1 MPSPRPPIAAFFDES
16 LSHTGGAAP
25 RFVPAEEEGAP
36 EWEVIGTP
44 GGRLREAPRPGDK
57 VLRRALGEGRL
68 ITELVVEQVEAGA
81 ARSGHPVQASGRHL
95 RLTDR
100 RGRLPLDLMVL
111 RPSAGR
117 AEADEQHDEA
127 DAHHS
132 EADLPAEAVAVD
144 AAIALPALSP
154 ARRAA
159 IGPLLSPAAHT
170 AAQAWNAARH
180 PARSG
185 VDAADLATALAP
197 FVDASAAAAAITAWN
212 TANPTTPI
220 PPGTAPW
227 TAALVECVHQ
237 AQRKLYVESRQ
248 HDGKAGNSLLDSLGL
263 MPRTG
268 MTHSL
273 AATHRHTFVRSRD
286 RQIRTATG
294 ARITG
299 ATWYNW
305 MMNPTFLGRTFNNPV
320 HYTFIVKLRQ
330 AEQALHRNPR
340 YAGMSPVEL
349 GAALSI
355 TEGHKGGRTGT
366 DGGMH
371 SIGLAVDLN
380 YVGNPYILGEAR
392 CASCNDPAVTAA
404 VQRGALLMSAR
415 TASLSMAR
423 LGALGASTT
432 MSTAAIYDELAADD
446 RDLRAYLVATTAAI
460 SARLAAGPA
469 ASAAGLFRSSTES
482 VASATTRW
490 EAQRNA
496 DLAALRAAANFV
508 GRDPRNG
515 FLNLHRDLVI
525 ALRDDA
531 CLAWGAVDFGSGA
544 SGDVMHF
551 DDRRAGLGADL
562 NERGFR
568 PTLPCVNPAA
578 AAISAAASAAWSAI
592 SGAAAGAAAAV
603 SAAGAI
609 LGAGAAPREGEDDL
623 GEDSEAADEA
633 AGTRILHRASTT
645 LPVSGRRLTLRKE
658 LTAAGLP
665 RTIAK
670 DEHGRTV
677 DLAAAKRA
685 EWAAFFGRY
694 RTIQPMLFRMMEAG
708 APARRYLLSIWGVV
722 TPDDTLPDREDS
734 ASAPLLVASREAV
747 DTRGMGRRPGEPA
760 SVEGPSEA
768 EQRRRAEVR
777 RRNEALATELRA
789 TGVEVEGHFEAVP
802 LLLAE
807 ASAEQIR
814 RMAQSPRV
822 GAIYLRELDGV
833 DNLGTSLAIS
843 RGAGAVADGFT
854 GSGVKV
860 AVWERGPDNTTNLS
874 ITAQFATGIAAT
886 TSQHARLT
894 TGIIRNSQA
903 GGPNGYAPAATMYAA
918 NSYGPQ
924 ALYWAA
930 ITQTCSVVSQSFHH
944 PAEETSGDLSS
955 DDLLKDY
962 LATHYPFPTIVM
974 AAGNGGSTEYVNHKS
989 FNTLTVGSHNDNA
1002 SAIVASSVFRNPN
1015 SEHGDRELPE
1025 LSANGD
1031 GVTAVGLTMSGTSF
1045 AAPAVAGAAAQVMQV
1060 DGALKLWPEGVR
1072 AILLAACRLNPRG
1085 RTWWNDLRNRTD
1097 GRDGVGALNA
1107 REATRIAGSR
1117 QRAGS
1122 AATSRGWDVGTF
1134 SSASVDAQGL
1144 STASWKITAPSGRSR
1159 RTRLKAAL
1167 AFSAKVTT
1175 SAPPSAATPSTVTS
1189 ARLEVDLDLHLFEGS
1204 RLVAWSSS
1212 FDNSYEVI
1220 DHTLVPGRSY
1230 ELRVRRWSGTD
1241 WTWFG
1246 LAWDVHAPV
1255 SGAAGADDPEAD
1267 EADEADE
1274 GAPFAESDRADETF
1288 GIDRLRI
1295 HLCNADGSPAAGVRY
1310 QARFR
1315 NGAVSTGVLDAAGRA
1330 LIDDKGP
1337 GDVQVTFPDL
1347 DPAAW
1352 SLQPFG
1358 GP

>member
-1 MPSPRPPIAAFFDES
+1 MPSPRTPIAAFFDEA

-25 RFVPAEEEGAP
+25 LLSLSESDGAP
-36 EWEVIGTP
+36 EWEVIGSP
-44 GGRLREAPRPGDK
+44 GGPLREAPRPGDK

-68 ITELVVEQVEAGA
+68 ITELVVEQVEAGGA
-81 ARSGHPVQASGRHL
+81 LPGHPVQAGGRLL

-111 RPSAGR
+111 RPRGGY
-117 AEADEQHDEA
+117 AEADEQRDEA
-127 DAHHS
+127 DGHHS
-132 EADLPAEAVAVD
+132 EADLPAEAIAVD
-144 AAIALPALSP
+144 TAIALPALSA
-154 ARRAA
+154 ARRSAM
-159 IGPLLSPAAHT
+159 GPLLSPAAHT
-170 AAQAWNAARH
+170 AAQSWNAARH

-197 FVDASAAAAAITAWN
+197 FVDSSAVAAAITVWN
-212 TANPTTPI
+212 TATPTAPI

-227 TAALVECVHQ
+227 TAALVECIHQ
-237 AQRKLYVESRQ
+237 AQRKLYVDSRQ
-248 HDGKAGNSLLDSLGL
+248 HDGKAGGSLLDSLGL

-273 AATHRHTFVRSRD
+273 GATHRHAFVRSRD
-286 RQIRTATG
+286 RQIRAATG
-294 ARITG
+294 GRITG
-299 ATWYNW
+299 ATWYDW
-305 MMNPTFLGRTFNNPV
+305 MMNPTFLGRTFNSPV
-320 HYTFIVKLRQ
+320 HYTFIAKLRR

-380 YVGNPYILGEAR
+380 YIGNPYILGEAR

-404 VQRGALLMSAR
+404 VGRAALLMSGR

-432 MSTAAIYDELAADD
+432 LSTADVYDELAADD
-446 RDLRAYLVATTAAI
+446 RDLRAYLVASAAAI

-469 ASAAGLFRSSTES
+469 ASAAGLFRSATES
-482 VASATTRW
+482 VSSATTRW
-490 EAQRNA
+490 VAQRDA

-508 GRDPRNG
+508 NRDPRNG

-525 ALRDDA
+525 ALRDEA

-568 PTLPCVNPAA
+568 PTLPCVNPGA

-592 SGAAAGAAAAV
+592 SGAVSGAAAAV
-603 SAAGAI
+603 GAAGAM
-609 LGAGAAPREGEDDL
+609 LGAAAAGREGEDERVEAL
-623 GEDSEAADEA
+623 EAADEA
-633 AGTRILHRASTT
+633 AGDRILHRASTA
-645 LPVSGRRLTLRKE
+645 LPVTGKRLTLRKE

-665 RTIAK
+665 RTVAK
-670 DEHGRTV
+670 DEAGRTV
-677 DLAAAKRA
+677 DLAAARRA
-685 EWAAFFGRY
+685 EWVAFFARY

-708 APARRYLLSIWGVV
+708 APSRRYLLSIWGVV
-722 TPDDTLPDREDS
+722 SPDDTRPDRDDS
-734 ASAPLLVASREAV
+734 AAAPLLVASREAV
-747 DTRGMGRRPGEPA
+747 DSRGMPRRPGEPGAA
-760 SVEGPSEA
+760 SGPGPA
-768 EQRRRAEVR
+768 EQRRRSEVQQ
-777 RRNEALATELRA
+777 RNEALATELRSM
-789 TGVEVEGHFEAVP
+789 GVEVEGHFEAVP
-802 LLLAE
+802 LLYAE

-814 RMAQSPRV
+814 RMAQSPQV

-833 DNLGTSLAIS
+833 DNLGASLSIS
-843 RGAGAVADGFT
+843 RGAGAITDGFT
-854 GSGVKV
+854 GNGVKV
-860 AVWERGPDNTTNLS
+860 AVWERGPDNTANLS
-874 ITAQFATGIAAT
+874 ITAQFVTGLAAT

-894 TGIIRNSQA
+894 TGIIRNRQA
-903 GGPNGYAPAATMYAA
+903 GGPNGYAPDATMYAA
-918 NSYGPQ
+918 NSYDPQ

-930 ITQTCSVVSQSFHH
+930 ITQGCAVISQSFHH

-1002 SAIVASSVFRNPN
+1002 SAIVSSSVFRNPN

-1072 AILLAACRLNPRG
+1072 AILMAACRLNPKG
-1085 RTWWNDLRNRTD
+1085 RTWWNDLSNRTD

-1122 AATSRGWDVGTF
+1122 AATARGWDVGTF

-1144 STASWKITAPSGRSR
+1144 STASWKIKAPGGRSR
-1159 RTRLKAAL
+1159 RTHLKAAL
-1167 AFSAKVTT
+1167 AFSAKVGT
-1175 SAPPSAATPSTVTS
+1175 SATPTATTPSTVTS
-1189 ARLEVDLDLHLFEGS
+1189 SRLEVDLDLHLFEGS

-1220 DHTLVPGRSY
+1220 DHTLIPGRSY

-1255 SGAAGADDPEAD
+1255 SGAAGAEDPEAEELD
-1267 EADEADE
+1267 EAEAIGEAD
-1274 GAPFAESDRADETF
+1274 
-1288 GIDRLRI
+1288 
-1295 HLCNADGSPAAGVRY
+1295 
-1310 QARFR
+1310 
-1315 NGAVSTGVLDAAGRA
+1315 LD
-1330 LIDDKGP
+1330 
-1337 GDVQVTFPDL
+1337 
-1347 DPAAW
+1347 
-1352 SLQPFG
+1352 
-1358 GP
+1358 